1 MGIALTRAGFSVGNR
16 VRRCDE
22 DQRPTAA
29 PRFALN
35 WRSAAKRFT
44 NEDSTGRLSA
54 RHDTG
59 NAKQRLASAFMLL
72 RRHSATLALAALLA
86 AASAFALAA
95 NEANQFP
102 YARLGPPDAPVKLYT
117 VERGEGPPVLLIH
130 GFGTNTFT
138 WRHISPDLARDHR
151 VIAVDLKGFGR
162 SDKPF
167 DERYAASDQAELL
180 TELILERDL
189 RKLTIVG
196 HSFGGGVA
204 LLLALEADTRLKG
217 RIAKLVLLDTIAY
230 PQAIP
235 VFFKLLDRP
244 VLSQVGVRMA
254 PPSVQIQMAL
264 RIAYFDNS
272 KIGADEIAAYAEPMK
287 TAAGKH
293 ALIHS
298 ARQIMPPDAEK
309 ITARYATI
317 ALPTLILWCDHDR
330 IVPVEIG
337 LKLAREM
344 PNASFRIVDECGHM
358 PQEEQPEATMLQIRQ
373 FLGKPAS
380 R

>member
-1 MGIALTRAGFSVGNR
+1 MLP
-16 VRRCDE
+16 RR
-22 DQRPTAA
+22 Q
-29 PRFALN
+29 
-35 WRSAAKRFT
+35 SAAL
-44 NEDSTGRLSA
+44 G
-54 RHDTG
+54 
-59 NAKQRLASAFMLL
+59 
-72 RRHSATLALAALLA
+72 LAATIV
-86 AASAFALAA
+86 AASVFAFAANGA
-95 NEANQFP
+95 NEVPF
-102 YARLGPPDAPVKLYT
+102 ARLGPPDAPVKLYT

-138 WRHISPDLARDHR
+138 WRHISPDLARDHK

-167 DERYAASDQAELL
+167 DERYAAKDQAELL
-180 TELILERDL
+180 TELILERNL
-189 RKLTIVG
+189 RNLTVVG

-217 RIAKLVLLDTIAY
+217 RIARLVLLDTIAY

-254 PPSVQIQMAL
+254 PPTVQIQMAL
-264 RIAYFDNS
+264 RIAYYDNS
-272 KIGADEIAAYAEPMK
+272 KIGDDEVAAYAEPMK

-298 ARQIMPPDAEK
+298 ARQIMPPDVEK
-309 ITARYATI
+309 IAARYTTI
-317 ALPTLILWCDHDR
+317 QLPTLILWCDHDR

-344 PNASFRIVDECGHM
+344 PNASFRIIDECGHM

-373 FLGKPAS
+373 FLGKIAGE
-380 R
+380 

>member
-1 MGIALTRAGFSVGNR
+1 MKS
-16 VRRCDE
+16 
-22 DQRPTAA
+22 Q
-29 PRFALN
+29 
-35 WRSAAKRFT
+35 
-44 NEDSTGRLSA
+44 TGRLSA

-72 RRHSATLALAALLA
+72 RRYSATLALAAVLA

-102 YARLGPPDAPVKLYT
+102 FARLGPPDAPVKLYT

-189 RKLTIVG
+189 RHLTIVG
-196 HSFGGGVA
+196 HSYGGGIA
-204 LLLALEADTRLKG
+204 LLLALEADARLKG

-254 PPSVQIQMAL
+254 PPAVQIQMAL

-272 KIGADEIAAYAEPMK
+272 KIGDDEIEAYAE
-287 TAAGKH
+287 
-293 ALIHS
+293 
-298 ARQIMPPDAEK
+298 
-309 ITARYATI
+309 
-317 ALPTLILWCDHDR
+317 
-330 IVPVEIG
+330 
-337 LKLAREM
+337 
-344 PNASFRIVDECGHM
+344 
-358 PQEEQPEATMLQIRQ
+358 
-373 FLGKPAS
+373 
-380 R
+380 

>member
-1 MGIALTRAGFSVGNR
+1 MPF
-16 VRRCDE
+16 
-22 DQRPTAA
+22 
-29 PRFALN
+29 
-35 WRSAAKRFT
+35 
-44 NEDSTGRLSA
+44 
-54 RHDTG
+54 
-59 NAKQRLASAFMLL
+59 
-72 RRHSATLALAALLA
+72 
-86 AASAFALAA
+86 
-95 NEANQFP
+95 
-102 YARLGPPDAPVKLYT
+102 ARLGPPDAPVKLYT

-138 WRHISPDLARDHR
+138 WRHISPDLARDHK

-180 TELILERDL
+180 TQLILERDL
-189 RKLTIVG
+189 HDLTIVG

-204 LLLALEADTRLKG
+204 LLLALEADTRLRDESPSSCCSTPSPIRRPSRCSSSCSTG
-217 RIAKLVLLDTIAY
+217 RSCPRSACAWRRHHADPDGA
-230 PQAIP
+230 Q
-235 VFFKLLDRP
+235 DR
-244 VLSQVGVRMA
+244 LFRQQQDR
-254 PPSVQIQMAL
+254 
-264 RIAYFDNS
+264 RR
-272 KIGADEIAAYAEPMK
+272 EIEAYAEPMK

-298 ARQIMPPDAEK
+298 ARQIMPPDVEK
-309 ITARYATI
+309 IAARYATI

-373 FLGKPAS
+373 FLGKPA
-380 R
+380 RLA